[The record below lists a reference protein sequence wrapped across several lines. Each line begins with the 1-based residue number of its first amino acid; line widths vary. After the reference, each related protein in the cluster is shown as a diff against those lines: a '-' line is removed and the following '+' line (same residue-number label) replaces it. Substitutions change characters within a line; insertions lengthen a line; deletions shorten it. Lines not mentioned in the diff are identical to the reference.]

1 MTRKIKAS
9 NIAIATIVPTVLAD
23 SGVTAASYGSSTAIP
38 VLAIDAKGRVTSAST
53 ASLPSN
59 LATETYVNTAVSNLV
74 NSAPTT
80 LNTLNELATALNND
94 ASFASTVTAALG
106 TKANSSDVTTSLST
120 KVDKINITGASV
132 GSATQIPV
140 ITFNAQGQITATTT
154 AALDLSTKVDK
165 INITGSSVGSSSAVP
180 VITFNAQGQITSTST
195 AALGA
200 LAARATVNGSFI
212 DNGSITSPKLA
223 STGRFAVVTAARNS
237 GQSLSGDSGW
247 NDHLSVAFTCGVACR
262 IMIIMQVSSGYE
274 SGPAQGFMRILVD
287 GGKVGY
293 NWCSGK
299 QSTANSAGSGSSL
312 WYADVSAGA
321 HTVMIQARNIAG
333 GSTWITPYYS
343 VDGEGAN
350 TLGVFYY
357 E

>member
-9 NIAIATIVPTVLAD
+9 SIATGVVTSALLD
-23 SGVTAASYGSSTAIP
+23 NSGVTAASYGSSTAIP

-53 ASLPSN
+53 AALPSN

-74 NSAPTT
+74 ASAPGA
-80 LNTLNELATALNND
+80 LNTLDELAAALNDD
-94 ASFASTVTAALG
+94 ANFASTI
-106 TKANSSDVTTSLST
+106 TTSLGS
-120 KVDKINITGASV
+120 KVDRINITGASV

-140 ITFNAQGQITATTT
+140 ITFNAQGQITATST

-165 INITGSSVGSSSAVP
+165 INITGSSVGSASAVP
-180 VITFNAQGQITSTST
+180 VITYNAQGQITSTST

-223 STGRFAVVTAARNS
+223 SSGRFSVATAARNS
-237 GQSLSGDSGW
+237 GQSLGGDSGW
-247 NDHLSVAFTCGVACR
+247 NDHLSVSFTCGVACR

-274 SGPAQGFMRILVD
+274 SGAVQGFMRILVD
-287 GGKVGY
+287 GSKVGY
-293 NWCSGK
+293 NWCAGK
-299 QSTANSAGSGSSL
+299 QNTANAANAGSGL
-312 WYADVSAGA
+312 WHADVSAGS

-333 GSTWITPYYS
+333 GSTWITPYFNA
-343 VDGEGAN
+343 DGEGAN